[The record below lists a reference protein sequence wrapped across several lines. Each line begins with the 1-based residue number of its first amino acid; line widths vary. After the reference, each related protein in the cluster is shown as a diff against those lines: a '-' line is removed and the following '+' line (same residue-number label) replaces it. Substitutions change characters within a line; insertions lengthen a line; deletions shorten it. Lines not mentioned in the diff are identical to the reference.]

1 MHVCIILN
9 GNNASNQHASKEKIL
24 DKMKQ
29 PLEILIKLKFM
40 FMSYAKL
47 FNGSITFPHNVMHCY
62 AERYFFILLPYP
74 HTSAQQIYEEF
85 HSAMHIRITCAV
97 KTIKKLP
104 MMESFHSKVVGYKQV
119 CHWSLFRMSRNF

>member
-47 FNGSITFPHNVMHCY
+47 FNGSITFPHNVY
-62 AERYFFILLPYP
+62 ALLCGKIFLHFITVSTYLRATDL
-74 HTSAQQIYEEF
+74 
-85 HSAMHIRITCAV
+85 
-97 KTIKKLP
+97 
-104 MMESFHSKVVGYKQV
+104 
-119 CHWSLFRMSRNF
+119 